1 MNKPQLRTFHLI
13 LNLLGFLVAI
23 IVNALAIILPLNGK
37 TTEELSNQYPNLFV
51 PAGFTFLIWG
61 VIYLLLAAFM
71 IYQFVYSA
79 GKSTPDK
86 SFIEKI
92 GIWFFVSCLGNIGWI
107 FAWHYQIIPLSSIF
121 MVLLLGSLIAIYLK
135 LGIGISDAP
144 VSEKYLVH
152 LPFSVYLGWISIA
165 TLANITVF
173 LVSIDWNRFGL
184 SDQFWTIAVIAV
196 GISLSIDTLFYKKDI
211 FYALVVD
218 WALLGILVKRL
229 TTHAPATQGIIITVI
244 IGMCLIT
251 IGVITQIMR
260 KRVYH

>member
-1 MNKPQLRTFHLI
+1 MNKPQLRTFYLV

-23 IVNALAIILPLNGK
+23 MVNALAIILPLNGK

-61 VIYLLLAAFM
+61 VIYLLVGIF
-71 IYQFVYSA
+71 IVYQFVYSA
-79 GKSTPDK
+79 GKNTQAK

-92 GIWFFVSCLGNIGWI
+92 GNLFLVSCLANIGWV
-107 FAWHYQIIPLSSIF
+107 FACHYQIIPLSSIF
-121 MVLLLGSLIAIYLK
+121 MVLLFEYLIVIYLK
-135 LGIGISDAP
+135 LRIGLSDAP

-152 LPFSVYLGWISIA
+152 LPFSVYLGWISIV
-165 TLANITVF
+165 TLANITVL

-184 SDQFWTIAVIAV
+184 SEQFWTIAVIAV
-196 GISLSIDTLFYKKDI
+196 GIALSIDMLFYKKDI

-229 TTHAPATQGIIITVI
+229 NTPVPATQGIIIIVI
-244 IGMCLIT
+244 VGMCLLT
-251 IGVITQIMR
+251 LGVTAQILR